1 VQDNVIMRKA
11 SLAIVVLSL
20 CALCAAQTDK
30 KLTVDQH

>member
-20 CALCAAQTDK
+20 CALCAAQNGFF
-30 KLTVDQH
+30 